1 MHMVAVTVHKKEKLH
16 DHATGS
22 NKKNTGK
29 GVEIGKISAFK
40 PELLSIVK

>member
-22 NKKNTGK
+22 NKKRLERGLKLAKFLHLNP
-29 GVEIGKISAFK
+29 SY
-40 PELLSIVK
+40 